1 MPRYRVRLRVR
12 TLVLALPALALT
24 SWGCSSAE
32 KIHLY
37 GGSCTLVTDC
47 AEGLI
52 CDLDSGTCSN
62 DLESIQHVEEAGVR
76 ADAGHPAV
84 PDGGDAGAGNE
95 ASLADAAAAPSLDAP
110 AE

>member
-1 MPRYRVRLRVR
+1 MSYRVRLRVR
-12 TLVLALPALALT
+12 ALVLAWPALALT

-62 DLESIQHVEEAGVR
+62 NLESIQHVEEAGVR
-76 ADAGHPAV
+76 ADAGHPAL
-84 PDGGDAGAGNE
+84 PDGGDAAPGNE
-95 ASLADAAAAPSLDAP
+95 ASLAEAAAAPSLDAP
-110 AE
+110 AD